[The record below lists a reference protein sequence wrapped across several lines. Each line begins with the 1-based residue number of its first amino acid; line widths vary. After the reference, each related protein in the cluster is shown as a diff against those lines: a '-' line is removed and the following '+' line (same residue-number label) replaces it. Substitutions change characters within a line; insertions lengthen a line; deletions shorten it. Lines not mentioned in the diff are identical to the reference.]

1 MIIRN
6 DGLKDPLLNDIIDRE
21 WNMFQKV
28 ENIGGRAYCQDQ
40 RDEFYVNRYSQHNA
54 LSEDTLRSYQNDL
67 IRAEA
72 EGRNLIM
79 EKYAYMMEFTEP
91 EYYQAKLKA
100 YLPVLDHRK
109 ANLIAGII
117 SRQLAGYQ
125 EYAARYPAMAGAGR
139 PAEDMPGETSIR
151 QYSVG
156 EYRTYSTGTLE
167 LVLRDVMAMENPV
180 IEIQKTLITFYGFSD
195 LDEAERAQ
203 KRKEQQ

>member
-1 MIIRN
+1 MMIRN
-6 DGLKDPLLNDIIDRE
+6 DGPKDPILNDIIDRE
-21 WNMFQKV
+21 WAMFQKV

-40 RDEFYVNRYSQHNA
+40 RDEFYINRYSQHNA
-54 LSEDTLRSYQNDL
+54 LSEDTLRSYQGDL
-67 IRAEA
+67 MRAEA

-100 YLPVLDHRK
+100 HLPELDQKK
-109 ANLIAGII
+109 AELIAGII

-139 PAEDMPGETSIR
+139 PVEDMQGETSIR

-167 LVLRDVMAMENPV
+167 LVLRDVIAMDNPV
-180 IEIQKTLITFYGFSD
+180 MEIQKTLITFYGFSD

-203 KRKEQQ
+203 KQQRHQ